1 MQAQRSVTPR
11 GVERH
16 ENCHHHHGFVTLP
29 TRETCIEGNV
39 SMTEPKPNPVPL
51 DTSKADQVNA
61 TPPAAEAGSMLA
73 DRGAGHGAA
82 PRTRTRRW
90 PRARAAIFGLIL
102 VAIGAAILYTV
113 HFFSYAGAHPS
124 TDDAYVQGDTT
135 IISAK
140 IFGRVSR
147 VPVRGYQHVHKGE
160 LLVELDPVDA
170 HIAVQQAEAALAS
183 TKAQVAQAQAAFIAQ
198 QAQTTAALAQARA
211 ADTAAQ
217 AHIPQTQT
225 SVTLQEGQLA
235 AQLDQAQAAL
245 GSAEAQILTARAQAT
260 AAAAQVK
267 TARAGVVAAL
277 AARERSRRD
286 YTRSQAL
293 VAQGA
298 ISAQQL
304 DTDKANFEVAEASY
318 QAALA
323 KLTADE
329 DRQHAAASQVAVFQ
343 HAAAQAK
350 ANVDLVRAN
359 QAQVPIKRQDVAA
372 AIADRAQTTAA
383 IENARSGFAVVKQRE
398 AQVAAARA
406 AVAQAQAQLAAARQQ
421 LAYTSVV
428 APGDAV
434 VGSDIPVQPGQVVQ
448 PGQTLLTLVFAS
460 SKWVQANFKETQ
472 LGRVRVGQQATV
484 RVDLLGLTFH
494 GHVERLGPATG
505 AALAVLPP
513 QNATGN
519 FTKVIQRVPVRIA
532 LEDAPDTLQ
541 VGLSVEATVDT
552 TNWRS
557 LARDTDAGAR

>member
-1 MQAQRSVTPR
+1 MDESTLKSVP
-11 GVERH
+11 GDSVKAPPK
-16 ENCHHHHGFVTLP
+16 GAP
-29 TRETCIEGNV
+29 
-39 SMTEPKPNPVPL
+39 EP
-51 DTSKADQVNA
+51 
-61 TPPAAEAGSMLA
+61 PPAAGNGAMRGNRDTGEAVA
-73 DRGAGHGAA
+73 VRPRGG
-82 PRTRTRRW
+82 PRSRVRTW
-90 PRARAAIFGLIL
+90 LLGVILAAIG
-102 VAIGAAILYTV
+102 GAVVYAV
-113 HFFSYAGAHPS
+113 HYFSYAGVHPS

-140 IFGRVSR
+140 VFGRVSR

-211 ADTAAQ
+211 ADAAAQ

-298 ISAQQL
+298 ISTQQL

-372 AIADRAQTTAA
+372 AIADQARTTAA

-398 AQVAAARA
+398 AQVAAA
-406 AVAQAQAQLAAARQQ
+406 
-421 LAYTSVV
+421 
-428 APGDAV
+428 
-434 VGSDIPVQPGQVVQ
+434 
-448 PGQTLLTLVFAS
+448 
-460 SKWVQANFKETQ
+460 
-472 LGRVRVGQQATV
+472 
-484 RVDLLGLTFH
+484 
-494 GHVERLGPATG
+494 
-505 AALAVLPP
+505 
-513 QNATGN
+513 
-519 FTKVIQRVPVRIA
+519 
-532 LEDAPDTLQ
+532 
-541 VGLSVEATVDT
+541 
-552 TNWRS
+552 
-557 LARDTDAGAR
+557 